1 MRKQS
6 IIMFGSPCSG
16 KSTSLTTL
24 LKPEHLKKHPE
35 TRLVFLTTESNAQA
49 GLEFG
54 LRHYKIKPEPNQLI
68 IAEVRPKE
76 KAAFTAKLAAFKEFS
91 KGSMKDAFQ
100 VGKDTSANRSKYDY
114 LNRVIEGLVEFS
126 GIDYAT
132 GETVKLG
139 NIAELK
145 ETDIL
150 CIDGLTPIIHGIW
163 NMLQG
168 DKLVNDQNDYQVIQK
183 QVKDIT
189 QELVN
194 STKCSIIMLAHEET
208 DANNKVRIALNCGQ
222 KLHGS
227 YVGSWTNSIYCFKTL
242 AGDFRW
248 SGKKANVGD
257 IAPRDIPAQDNLI
270 PDFSQYNFF
279 D

>member
-1 MRKQS
+1 M
-6 IIMFGSPCSG
+6 
-16 KSTSLTTL
+16 TL
-24 LKPEHLKKHPE
+24 LKPEHLKNHPD
-35 TRLVFLTTESNAQA
+35 TRLIFLTTESNARA

-54 LRHYKIKPEPNQLI
+54 LRHYKITPSPNQLI

-76 KAAFTAKLAAFKEFS
+76 KAAFAAKLAAFKEFS
-91 KGSMKDAFQ
+91 KGTLKEAYK
-100 VGKDTSANRSKYDY
+100 VGVDSSANRSKYDY
-114 LNRVIEGLVEFS
+114 LNRVIEGLVDFS
-126 GIDYAT
+126 GVDYAT
-132 GETVKLG
+132 DETIKLG

-168 DKLVNDQNDYQVIQK
+168 DKLVNDQNDYQVVQK

-194 STKCSIIMLAHEET
+194 STKCSIIMLAHEEL
-208 DANNKVRIALNCGQ
+208 DAGNKLRIALNCGQ

-227 YVGSWTNSIYCFKTL
+227 YVGSWTNSIYVYKTPAGEFK
-242 AGDFRW
+242 W
-248 SGKKANVGD
+248 SGKKSNVGD
-257 IAPRDIPAQDNLI
+257 IAARDFPAQDGI
-270 PDFSQYNFF
+270 DPDFSKYNFF
-279 D
+279 G